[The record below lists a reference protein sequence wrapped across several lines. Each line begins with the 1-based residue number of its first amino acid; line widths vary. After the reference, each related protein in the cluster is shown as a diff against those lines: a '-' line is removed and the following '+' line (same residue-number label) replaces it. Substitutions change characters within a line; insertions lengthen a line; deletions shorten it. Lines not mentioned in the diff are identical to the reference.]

1 MPGPAFPA
9 VQKKFSKFPPPARSA
24 SKQPLALRLVP
35 QLIGAAEEV
44 IFQMQLAL
52 FSSCKPCRMNLGQAV
67 VGLFFPPA
75 RRVCWALFGS
85 QRTLLS
91 RKMSHRG
98 SCSHVS
104 RGPSATQILGRKYYK
119 IYKICL
125 WEENRKSS
133 WAQDRENSLLK
144 VMGRRAQLHI
154 GLFYFY
160 L

>member
-44 IFQMQLAL
+44 IFQMQLGL
-52 FSSCKPCRMNLGQAV
+52 FSSCKPCRINLGQAV

-91 RKMSHRG
+91 RKMPHRG
-98 SCSHVS
+98 GCSHVS
-104 RGPSATQILGRKYYK
+104 RGPSATQILGRK
-119 IYKICL
+119 
-125 WEENRKSS
+125 S
-133 WAQDRENSLLK
+133 
-144 VMGRRAQLHI
+144 
-154 GLFYFY
+154 
-160 L
+160 